1 MVEALACRRALFFA
15 KELCIFEVSVE
26 GDAKVIIKA
35 ILAGDTANSEYGH
48 VISDILSKAEDF
60 RSCNFSHVKRI
71 GNTVAHFLAKKFVS
85 GNELQVWI
93 ESSPD
98 DIAPL
103 VSRDSL

>member
-35 ILAGDTANSEYGH
+35 ILAGDTANLEYGH

-71 GNTVAHFLAKKFVS
+71 GNICCPFSCQKVYFW
-85 GNELQVWI
+85 Q
-93 ESSPD
+93 
-98 DIAPL
+98 
-103 VSRDSL
+103 